1 MSTVSVKIPQLGEGL
16 QEARLV
22 ELLKQP
28 CDVIKKDEPIYEI
41 ETDKAITEIESPYDG
56 TLVAWV
62 AEVDA
67 VLPIGAD
74 IATMEVVDS
83 MAANDAGGA
92 VAASESAAVP
102 GHQPECVTDVSSG
115 ESPAAPAAP
124 APPTAA
130 ASGLS
135 DSDQGRPALTSTDVV
150 PFFPAHTAAH
160 GIPIPPRVRR
170 LLREK
175 GIAHLA
181 TEIPASGKR
190 LSPDDVDAFL
200 ASQTSPLSLPA
211 TPQVAIE
218 PSPAGNGPGLDAAT
232 IPAECDRTSVAADY
246 EERPLNSA
254 ERTLN
259 FRMARGAQLVLPAT
273 LETDV
278 DWTAIHAA
286 REQTR
291 ETGGPT
297 GFAMLSWC
305 VARAM
310 TEFPQF
316 RSALSSDGNTLRTYR
331 HVNLG
336 IAVSLGDDLL
346 NTAVIRHADTLNR
359 TAFFSEMVARIEEA
373 RRGVDQID
381 ATTTVS
387 LSNIGR
393 VGMRVGIPVVVTPAV
408 ATLAVGAVRD
418 EPVPLERGFE
428 FRKMVSLTMSF
439 DHRLVNGVGAAEFL
453 NAIRRRAAEFQ
464 LTETV

>member
-1 MSTVSVKIPQLGEGL
+1 MEQVSVKIPQLGEGL

-22 ELLKQP
+22 EFLKQP
-28 CDVIKKDEPIYEI
+28 GDVIRKDEPIYEI

-56 TLVAWV
+56 TLIAWV
-62 AEVDA
+62 AEVDS

-74 IATMEVVDS
+74 IATMEVADGTPEMGDGHGSPAVAS
-83 MAANDAGGA
+83 APLESAREESAVAEAAAPPSAPAVVSTEPALAGGA
-92 VAASESAAVP
+92 PVAVAVP
-102 GHQPECVTDVSSG
+102 PR
-115 ESPAAPAAP
+115 PAAAP
-124 APPTAA
+124 
-130 ASGLS
+130 LS
-135 DSDQGRPALTSTDVV
+135 I
-150 PFFPAHTAAH
+150 PFSPAHTAAN

-181 TEIPASGKR
+181 TEIPATGKR
-190 LSPDDVDAFL
+190 LSPEDVDAFL
-200 ASQTSPLSLPA
+200 AKQQTP
-211 TPQVAIE
+211 
-218 PSPAGNGPGLDAAT
+218 
-232 IPAECDRTSVAADY
+232 TSVILTESTNRNATHGATVAKEEY
-246 EERPLNSA
+246 SERPLNSQ

-278 DWTAIHAA
+278 DWTAIHEA
-286 REQTR
+286 RQQTR
-291 ETGGPT
+291 ESGGPT

-305 VARAM
+305 VARTLAD
-310 TEFPQF
+310 FPQF
-316 RSALSSDGNTLRTYR
+316 RSSLTPDGNTLRTYK

-336 IAVSLGDDLL
+336 IAVSLEDDLL

-359 TAFFSEMVARIEEA
+359 AAFFDEMVDRISDARNGI
-373 RRGVDQID
+373 DQID

-418 EPVPLERGFE
+418 EPVPLDRGFE

-453 NAIRRRAAEFQ
+453 NAIRKRAAEFR

>member
-1 MSTVSVKIPQLGEGL
+1 MMETVSVKIPQLGEGL

-28 CDVIKKDEPIYEI
+28 GDVIKKDEPIYEI

-56 TLVAWV
+56 TLIAWV
-62 AEVDA
+62 AEVDS
-67 VLPIGAD
+67 VLPIGAE
-74 IATMEVVDS
+74 IATMEV
-83 MAANDAGGA
+83 AAGTPEMGD
-92 VAASESAAVP
+92 
-102 GHQPECVTDVSSG
+102 GHG
-115 ESPAAPAAP
+115 PAAPAAP
-124 APPTAA
+124 LESVSDDSVAATPAAPAPPAALAPEPALATVDSVAVAAPPRPAA
-130 ASGLS
+130 APESI
-135 DSDQGRPALTSTDVV
+135 
-150 PFFPAHTAAH
+150 PFSPAHTAAN

-181 TEIPASGKR
+181 TEIRATGKR
-190 LSPDDVDAFL
+190 LSPEDVDAFL
-200 ASQTSPLSLPA
+200 AQQQTA
-211 TPQVAIE
+211 TPVATSAPLE
-218 PSPAGNGPGLDAAT
+218 SSTATAPSTAT
-232 IPAECDRTSVAADY
+232 KEEYS
-246 EERPLNSA
+246 ERPLNSQ

-278 DWTAIHAA
+278 DWTAIHEA
-286 REQTR
+286 RQHTR

-305 VARAM
+305 VARTLA
-310 TEFPQF
+310 EFPQF
-316 RSALSSDGNTLRTYR
+316 RSSLSPDGNTLRTYK

-336 IAVSLGDDLL
+336 IAVSLEDDLL

-359 TAFFSEMVARIEEA
+359 AAFFDEMVDRIADARNGI
-373 RRGVDQID
+373 DQID
-381 ATTTVS
+381 ATSTVS

-418 EPVPLERGFE
+418 EPVPLDRGFE

-453 NAIRRRAAEFQ
+453 NAIRKRAAEFR
-464 LTETV
+464 LAETV